1 MHTDFGILGNSVHG
15 FGEILEVKY
24 SIGKNE
30 SKREWLS
37 FDIPSPYTPSPYTP
51 SPYTPSPYTP
61 TTEPVL

>member
-1 MHTDFGILGNSVHG
+1 MHTDFGILGNFVHG
-15 FGEILEVKY
+15 FGEMLEVKY

-37 FDIPSPYTPSPYTP
+37 FDIPSPYTP
-51 SPYTPSPYTP
+51 

>member
-30 SKREWLS
+30 SISLVRTHLPQNRSYKLPIGQGSS
-37 FDIPSPYTPSPYTP
+37 FDK
-51 SPYTPSPYTP
+51 
-61 TTEPVL
+61 TEGSRKL